1 MEVIKAVNPTVS
13 GSYSEPHFGAAL
25 FMTCSEVIMKQEQ
38 LRLYKVDIKY
48 IRDLSKADD
57 KVPSV
62 SPQINKDTRPFIG
75 IIVICGNKKY
85 CIPLSSP
92 KPKHEK
98 MNNDKDFTK
107 IYDKHDKLIGVLNFN
122 LMIPVDDSVV
132 SAVDFNIVPNDTP
145 KTKAYKNLLKD
156 QLNWCRKN
164 REQIISKAEKLYIL
178 VTRNPERARNL
189 VRRCCDF
196 IKLERVLEKRKNN

>member
-1 MEVIKAVNPTVS
+1 
-13 GSYSEPHFGAAL
+13 
-25 FMTCSEVIMKQEQ
+25 MKQEQ

-57 KVPSV
+57 NVPSV
-62 SPQINKDTRPFIG
+62 SPQIQKDTRPFIG
-75 IIVICGNKKY
+75 IIVICGDKKY
-85 CIPLSSP
+85 CVPLSSP

-98 MNNDKDFTK
+98 MNNDKDFSK
-107 IYDKHDKLIGVLNFN
+107 IYDKHEKLIGVLNFN
-122 LMIPVDDSVV
+122 LMIPVDKSVV
-132 SAVDFNIVPNDTP
+132 SAIDFNIVPNDSP
-145 KTKAYKNLLKD
+145 KIKAYKNLLKD

-189 VRRCCDF
+189 VKRCCDYC
-196 IKLERVLEKRKNN
+196 KLERVLEKRNRK

>member
-1 MEVIKAVNPTVS
+1 
-13 GSYSEPHFGAAL
+13 
-25 FMTCSEVIMKQEQ
+25 MKQEQ
-38 LRLYKVDIKY
+38 LRLYRVDIKY
-48 IRDLSKADD
+48 IRNLSKADD

-75 IIVICGNKKY
+75 IIVICGEKKY
-85 CIPLSSP
+85 CVPLSSP
-92 KPKHEK
+92 KPKHEH

-107 IYDKHDKLIGVLNFN
+107 IYDKHGKLIGVLNFN
-122 LMIPVDDSVV
+122 LMIPVDETVV
-132 SAVDFNIVPNDTP
+132 SVIDFNISPNDTP
-145 KTKAYKNLLKD
+145 KTKAYKNLLRD

-164 REQIISKAEKLYIL
+164 REQILSKAEKLYII

-196 IKLERVLEKRKNN
+196 VKLEGVLSKRNKK